1 MRGILEPLRMLK
13 NNSKIMSDSC
23 LILVDSLNE
32 AEFHKPDYGD
42 TIASFLVR
50 HASKFPSWLKL
61 VVVCQTVLQD
71 IVRPLPFHHIV
82 IDRAGSSSG
91 VGGGN
96 DAVIRDMQEYI
107 HHRLQSST
115 ALRSNVALHGRFDS
129 AAQQKFCSHVQS
141 LSKGCFLYTKL
152 VLDLIEHGHLVL
164 KSSNYKI
171 LPVNVS
177 EVFLLHFN
185 IKFSSVRAFERVSNI
200 LGVCL
205 AALYP
210 LALETIF
217 MTVNAGYT
225 TRYIAWDEF
234 CNRMAVLSVFLYQRR
249 DGSYMFFHPAFREW
263 LIRRDEA
270 DTPKFLCDL
279 R

>member
-1 MRGILEPLRMLK
+1 MLK

-115 ALRSNVALHGRFDS
+115 ALRSNVAMI
-129 AAQQKFCSHVQS
+129 S
-141 LSKGCFLYTKL
+141 LLRY
-152 VLDLIEHGHLVL
+152 
-164 KSSNYKI
+164 
-171 LPVNVS
+171 
-177 EVFLLHFN
+177 LLLN
-185 IKFSSVRAFERVSNI
+185 ISF
-200 LGVCL
+200 
-205 AALYP
+205 
-210 LALETIF
+210 
-217 MTVNAGYT
+217 
-225 TRYIAWDEF
+225 
-234 CNRMAVLSVFLYQRR
+234 
-249 DGSYMFFHPAFREW
+249 
-263 LIRRDEA
+263 
-270 DTPKFLCDL
+270 
-279 R
+279 

>member
-1 MRGILEPLRMLK
+1 MLK

-115 ALRSNVALHGRFDS
+115 ALRSNVALHGKFDS

-234 CNRMAVLSVFLYQRR
+234 CNRMAVLSGFLYRR
-249 DGSYMFFHPAFREW
+249 KDGSYMFFHPAFREW